1 MTLTTEQFDKLVATY
16 AEQIVEGMD
25 LKSLEQFAYD
35 TIVANFDVVDDNTLI
50 DEMCGFYE
58 QEEVATLLESV
69 GANPANY
76 DLNVA
81 DDTLTEDQINF
92 LRETVKKGDS

>member
-1 MTLTTEQFDKLVATY
+1 MTLSQEQFDKLVAAY
-16 AEQIVEGMD
+16 AEQIVDGMD

-69 GANPANY
+69 GANPADY
-76 DLNVA
+76 DLLNPV
-81 DDTLTEDQINF
+81 E
-92 LRETVKKGDS
+92 